1 MINLLELQKAV
12 EEAIKN
18 GATSVEQVHKQIAN
32 MPLDFLSRF
41 EQLEGP
47 INQTREWQ
55 DKTIGSIYETIQNIN
70 AKVGE
75 IARDLLAKL
84 NIQN

>member
-1 MINLLELQKAV
+1 MINLIELQRAV

-18 GATSVEQVHKQIAN
+18 GATSIEQVHKQIAN

-70 AKVGE
+70 AKAGE
-75 IARDLLAKL
+75 IARDLLAKM
-84 NIQN
+84 NIQG